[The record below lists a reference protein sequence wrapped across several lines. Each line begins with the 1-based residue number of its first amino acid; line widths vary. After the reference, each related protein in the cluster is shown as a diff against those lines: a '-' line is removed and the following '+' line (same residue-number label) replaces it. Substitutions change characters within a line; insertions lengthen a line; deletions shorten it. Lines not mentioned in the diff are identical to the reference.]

1 MKRIIAVAGLLALAG
16 CVSPSRVVVLQ
27 QPETKQTVE
36 CRVNPWGSISNA
48 NQINKCVN
56 AYKQAGYSVVGDS
69 E

>member
-1 MKRIIAVAGLLALAG
+1 MKRVIGIAALVALAG

-48 NQINKCVN
+48 NQINKCVY

-69 E
+69 D